1 MTPPVDR
8 NTIDLLVVEHLP
20 AAPRMALR
28 LSGDAHAAEDLVQE
42 TLLRVLGQWKS
53 FRGGASFKTWML
65 RILINVDRD
74 RRRRWRVYEPVEAAA
89 VMGSADQPAELA
101 AAAELGAEVRAVV
114 DALPERQRE
123 VALLM
128 WGEGLAAGETAGVL
142 GISEANVYA
151 CLHLARKRVAK
162 AIGVDQMNTN

>member
-1 MTPPVDR
+1 
-8 NTIDLLVVEHLP
+8 
-20 AAPRMALR
+20 
-28 LSGDAHAAEDLVQE
+28 
-42 TLLRVLGQWKS
+42 
-53 FRGGASFKTWML
+53 ML
-65 RILINVDRD
+65 QILINVDRD
-74 RRRRWRVYEPVEAAA
+74 RRRRLRVYEPVEAGD
-89 VMGSADQPAELA
+89 VVGRTDQPAELA

-162 AIGVDQMNTN
+162 VIGVDRVNAD